1 MHAWGL
7 AGLAPARC
15 ILPCLP
21 LLPVH
26 TAHRTLRSLAA
37 PTYNHPQ
44 AFGSYSGT
52 FWAAAALY
60 VSSWAVF
67 VGVLRGDPV
76 RLAPAGGGGGDS
88 NGP

>member
-1 MHAWGL
+1 MLTEPPSPDHT
-7 AGLAPARC
+7 
-15 ILPCLP
+15 LP
-21 LLPVH
+21 
-26 TAHRTLRSLAA
+26 R
-37 PTYNHPQ
+37 PQ

-60 VSSWAVF
+60 LSSWVVF

-76 RLAPAGGGGGDS
+76 RLVPAGGGGGSS